1 MAGLNA
7 FWKVRKKVVYHV
19 TASFLALVFS
29 SSAYA
34 APSGGVV
41 TAGQATINQSGN
53 TTTIN
58 QSTQNAAINWQK
70 FGINSSETVNF
81 VQPNVSSI
89 TLNRVVGNEQS
100 VINGALNANGQVFI
114 LNSNGILFGQ
124 GARIN
129 TAGLVAT
136 TMSLSDADF
145 MAGNY
150 SFTDA
155 SDASVVNL
163 GEITITDGGYAA
175 LLAKNVE
182 NGGSITAI
190 KGRIHMVGADSVSI
204 NLNGNSMLSLTV
216 DKGVVD
222 ALVKN
227 NGAIIANGGEIYLT
241 ANAADQLL
249 KSVVNNEGILEAQT
263 LDDIQGKIIVF
274 AHGGDAE
281 IGGTLTTGA
290 GQGFIETSGKNFS
303 VDAGT
308 NITTGEW
315 LIDPVNV
322 TVDSILAAAIKMALE
337 SNADVTVKT
346 DGTGYDTTGHTAEGV
361 GDINIT
367 GQIQSFGGTGSLTFD
382 ADHDINVSTTVTVE
396 GGDLTFN
403 ADNNITISGPIVGTS
418 TTVYGKGNLNMNAGG
433 DISLSGMVFTQF
445 PSGNSDTTNIKA
457 GDINIT
463 AGGDIN
469 TQGGTISSSA
479 MWPIFDMMGPGTDV
493 VAGNINMTAGGDIN
507 MASSTELYMSNY
519 DMPRTDT
526 NAVTGIN
533 LFALGNIDV
542 QSNNVTV
549 TNSNFTATA
558 GGDFTINAFNMGG
571 TSFGSDA
578 HITAENV
585 YLNGGTYFNVI
596 GGRGFVVDAIDT
608 LFIGGPVDLGSSDH
622 IALNYDSMSFSPTP
636 TEFLGSLNFS
646 GSSIKM
652 NGLDYQ
658 VISSANAFRDMI
670 NGNLAGNYVLTTDL
684 SNISSGNYF
693 VGSSNT
699 PFTGNFNGFG
709 HSISYNVSENAG
721 SSNFGLGL
729 FRTAAGEADISNVLL
744 SGTLTN
750 TNTAPTGAL
759 VGNIRNDDDDSS
771 TRVSVHDI
779 VVNGMTLTAKGNGG
793 GVVGYAEDAD
803 LSRIVVGVSTIN
815 STGYNNLGGVVGE
828 INNGSVVGSS
838 SLGNTMSST
847 YGGNIGG
854 VVGNAENT
862 LIMGSG
868 AMATT
873 ISGAEVAGGVVG
885 SASNSILDSTI
896 SFGVTINNSDAI
908 GGIVGSLENSVVKSA
923 QVMVATLSGT
933 YDVGGVVGYAYD
945 SYIDTSMVTGSTLS
959 ATQNSIGGI
968 VGYISNTDVTDTF
981 VGSTTITG
989 SKDVGGIFGTMD
1001 DDAPSTVKGSIYDSA
1016 TVEINGSTDVK
1027 GYGQA
1032 TEAIFNAYIADGT
1045 VTVPLAVDADGYYL
1059 VSSVADFKVMATY
1072 AQFDVNFKLTADI
1085 DLTGETA
1092 YIPVLRGTLDGAHHT
1107 ISNLTVTD
1115 AINGYKGLIGILS
1128 GGTVENLTVNNVK
1141 VSGLHETGSV
1151 VGWVYGEHDV
1161 KTGVLTGASTVDNV
1175 IVGGNSGYVYNGG
1188 RVELNNIG
1196 GVIGMVSDGSTVSN
1210 TVYMTV
1216 TDPAVD
1222 INITGASGY
1231 TSIENVGGVIGNVD
1245 INRPASIV
1253 ISDVISDS
1261 KVDISIDTTG
1271 EADMRNVGGLIGAV
1285 YNGYDTNI
1293 DLNVFADVDVNIDST
1308 ANESSLR
1315 NIGGVFGY
1323 VSGSNITST
1332 VAMGDVTIDITG
1344 DGSVESVGGLAGYI
1358 DLSNLTNADVTSS
1371 ITITGDAIGIESVGG
1386 LAGAAS
1392 ESTFDG
1398 TSMPTVSFNISGS
1411 NATLDNFGGYIGY
1424 SYGDTIDGINVDSNM
1439 ITGLNISGD
1448 SAYGI
1453 GGFIGYSSYDT
1464 ISNVSTSYDLDLTT
1478 FSSVDSVGALIGST
1492 EGGFDY
1498 KNAYYD
1504 EASFAGDQSNNLQ
1517 SYIDNYLAVHYTDE
1531 LKGAGYLTDYEVYYD
1546 SDDDITYLSIDIY
1559 NPLVKTGSL
1568 TNASS
1573 AADITVGDAT
1583 NVGGLV
1589 GYTYAVDMKNVS
1601 ATGNVTVNGSAEY
1614 VGGITGYISQSSD
1627 DTSYG
1632 YQYGSSANLQ
1642 EMNDA
1647 FDAIRAANPDLV
1659 AGGWKLVTYPYDNG
1673 NGYSWEVRWVKED
1686 FIGSIDGATYNG
1698 TIEING
1704 DASYVGG
1711 IVGYF
1716 EDIDV
1721 KNLTSTGAINIDTP
1735 YVENV
1740 GGVIG
1745 QSYGGSVTDSHSHM
1759 DINITAVNVS
1769 GVGGFVG
1776 TSEETA
1782 YKGTNYAEGDV
1793 YADGFNNISNIG
1805 GFAGGLIIAGESYS
1819 DNSSASTEAE
1829 AQEAIDQYL
1838 SQYQDEIDAGW
1849 KVTQT
1854 ITEDNGS
1861 YLWGAM
1867 VSNRPAID
1875 GAYATGDVTAVTSA
1889 SAGSGN
1895 SSVGGFAGTISA
1907 EVNNVYATGN
1917 VTAEK
1922 LINVGGL
1929 AGSSMMSNITGSHAE
1944 GNVTG
1949 YANSGGLVGVSIAN
1963 DISRS
1968 YSTGNV
1974 TGDENATITGGL
1986 VGMMMAGS
1994 VKESYASGDV
2004 TGGEMVGGIIGSAS
2018 LGTVVKNV
2026 YVSGNVTGTDK
2037 VGGIAGMAENGITLE
2052 NSYVS
2057 GTVSGTG
2064 EDVKGL
2070 IGFENTP
2077 STVTA
2082 SYFDKT
2088 VNPNLTD
2095 AEGFGKTTEELQSL
2109 ATYEGWDIEEVDGDL
2124 GYPTL
2129 TMSEDGSKWQVPAGI
2144 SLAELIQ
2151 QALDSLETDVTGVST
2166 NINALITSLGSHE
2179 NLSESQ
2185 ISILVQA
2192 YNDALAALN
2201 EASDASESVNSIYGS
2216 ISDATDK
2223 DALEDYVTQANEAL
2237 DAFNT
2242 SYQAAQSIIDSLT
2255 TFTTTVNAAVD
2266 AINTSITN
2274 AQTASGSAASA
2285 LTQAQTAAGDIPDST
2300 VTEPLAEAGDYA
2312 SAAEEAAQAAA
2323 LLESAIATGSLDEI
2337 NAAKASAEEYYA
2349 AAQEA
2354 AEAAQTALSM
2364 TSQAVTAYN
2373 TALATAQTSANESS
2387 SGAQSAFQTAADIL
2401 AQAQSLGGS
2410 IPDPSVTTVLA
2421 DLAGYVTAAQ
2431 EAADAAA
2438 TAAEGVGGTLA
2449 QIDSAKTSATD
2460 YSTAAAAAAAAAQQV
2475 LATAQQAI
2483 TAYNTAL
2490 ATAQT
2495 VAQEAAAGAQSASQS
2510 SAAALAELQQL
2521 GGTIP
2526 DSSVTSALAALAN
2539 YVATVQTKA
2548 GETTSAAAGVGGT
2561 LAEIEVAKTSTEQSG
2576 SDTQTAFAAV
2586 QQAYAAAQ
2594 QAISAYSTALTTA
2607 QTAAQEAAAGAQ
2619 SASQAAAA
2627 ALAQIRNLAGSIPES
2642 SVTSAIAAVA
2652 DYVTAAQQAAASAAT
2667 AASGVGGTLDQIDAA
2682 KTSTDGFNTAAATA
2696 ATAAQ
2701 NAIAAAQQA
2710 ITAYNSA
2717 LTAALTASQAS
2728 ASGAAASYQ
2737 SAAFILSQAQ
2747 SLGGNINDQ
2756 NIAAILAEVA
2766 KYAQAAGTAS
2776 QSAQTAVSGVSATK
2790 TIAEIEA
2797 ARNSAV
2803 EAMVNAQSAQESAQ
2817 NSLSMLLLAVT
2828 AYNNSHVAQT
2838 TQQTAVQSV
2847 VSSIVNTTV
2856 VTPPVITPPTPFTQI
2871 VPPSPIPFSFPQMS
2885 FGGVP
2890 AENLTVTSEPG
2901 LGGTIGVVTTSELQY
2916 ASGGTGE
2923 VASVASGG
2931 EQTSGAAP
2939 SGNPE
2944 VRVSLGSNS
2953 IVELVNGGMNMPEG
2967 VEQQF
2972 YVGRRGDNQ

>member
-81 VQPNVSSI
+81 VQPDVSSI
-89 TLNRVVGNEQS
+89 TLNRVIGNEQS

-114 LNSNGILFGQ
+114 LNSNGILFGN

-155 SDASVVNL
+155 SDASVINL

-216 DKGVVD
+216 DKGIID

-227 NGAIIANGGEIYLT
+227 SGAVIANGGEIYLT

-290 GQGFIETSGKNFS
+290 GEGFIETSGRNFS
-303 VDAGT
+303 VAAGT
-308 NITTGEW
+308 SITTGEW

-322 TVDSILAAAIKMALE
+322 TVDSILAAAIKVALE

-433 DISLSGMVFTQF
+433 DISLAGMIFTQF
-445 PSGNSDTTNIKA
+445 PSGNTDTTNIKA

-479 MWPIFDMMGPGTDV
+479 MWPISDMMGPGTDV

-507 MASSTELYMSNY
+507 IASSTELYMSNY

-533 LFALGNIDV
+533 LFAQGDINVL
-542 QSNNVTV
+542 SNYVTV

-558 GGDFTINAFNMGG
+558 GGDFTINTFNMSG

-585 YLNGGTYFNVI
+585 YLNGGTYFNVT
-596 GGRGFVVDAIDT
+596 GGRGFVVDATDT
-608 LFIGGPVDLGSSDH
+608 LFIGGAVDLGSSDY
-622 IALNYDSMSFSPTP
+622 IALNYDRMSFSPILTG
-636 TEFLGSLNFS
+636 FSGSLNFS

-658 VISSANAFRDMI
+658 VISSANDFRDMI
-670 NGNLAGNYVLTTDL
+670 NSNLAGNYVLTADL
-684 SNISSGNYF
+684 SNISSSDYF
-693 VGSSNT
+693 IGSSNT

-721 SSNFGLGL
+721 SSNFGSGL
-729 FRTAAGEADISNVLL
+729 FRTVADEADISNVML
-744 SGTLTN
+744 SGSLTN
-750 TNTAPTGAL
+750 TNTAATGAL

-779 VVNGMTLTAKGNGG
+779 VVTGMTVTAKGDGG
-793 GVVGYAEDAD
+793 GAVGYAEDAD
-803 LSRIVVGVSTIN
+803 LTAIIVTGSTIN
-815 STGYNNLGGVVGE
+815 STSYNNLGGVVGE

-838 SLGNTMSST
+838 SMGNTMSST

-868 AMATT
+868 TMGTT

-885 SASNSILDSTI
+885 SATDSIIDSAM
-896 SFGVTINNSDAI
+896 SMGVTINDSEAI
-908 GGIVGSLENSVVKSA
+908 GGIVGSLENSVVKSS
-923 QVMVATLSGT
+923 QVMAATLSGT

-945 SYIDTSMVTGSTLS
+945 SYIDTSIVTGSTLS

-968 VGYISNTDVTDTF
+968 VGYISNSEVTDSF
-981 VGSTTITG
+981 VGDTAITG
-989 SKDVGGIFGTMD
+989 PKDVGGIFGTMD

-1016 TVEINGSTDVK
+1016 SVEINGSTDVK

-1032 TEAIFNAYIADGT
+1032 TAAIYDSYMEDGT
-1045 VTVPLAVDADGYYL
+1045 VTVPLAVDTDGYYL
-1059 VSSVADFKVMATY
+1059 VSSVDDFKVMATY
-1072 AQFDVNFKLTADI
+1072 AQFDVNFRLTADI
-1085 DLTGETA
+1085 DLAGESV
-1092 YIPVLRGTLDGAHHT
+1092 YIPVLRGTLDGANHV
-1107 ISNLTVTD
+1107 ISNLTITD

-1128 GGTVENLTVNNVK
+1128 GGTVEKLTVNNVK
-1141 VSGLHETGSV
+1141 VSGLHETGAV

-1161 KTGVLTGASTVDNV
+1161 KTGALTGASTVDNV

-1188 RVELNNIG
+1188 RVELDNIG

-1210 TVYMTV
+1210 VVYTTV

-1253 ISDVISDS
+1253 ISNVISDS

-1271 EADMRNVGGLIGAV
+1271 EADLRNVGGLIGAV

-1332 VAMGDVTIDITG
+1332 IALGDVTIGITG

-1371 ITITGDAIGIESVGG
+1371 ITITGDSIGIESVGG

-1392 ESTFDG
+1392 ESTFDE

-1424 SYGDTIDGINVDSNM
+1424 SYGNTIDGINVDSNM

-1464 ISNVSTSYDLDLTT
+1464 ISDVSTSFDLDLTG
-1478 FSSVDSVGALIGST
+1478 FSSVDSVGALIGYS

-1504 EASFAGDQSNNLQ
+1504 EASFAGDQTNNLQ

-1559 NPLVKTGSL
+1559 NPLVKAGSL

-1573 AADITVGDAT
+1573 AADIKVGDAT

-1589 GYTYAVDMKNVS
+1589 GYTDAVDMKNVS
-1601 ATGNVTVNGSAEY
+1601 ATGNITVNGSAEY

-1659 AGGWKLVTYPYDNG
+1659 AGGWKLETYPYDNG
-1673 NGYSWEVRWVKED
+1673 NGYSWNVQWVKED
-1686 FIGSIDGATYNG
+1686 FIGSIDGAAYNG

-1704 DASYVGG
+1704 DASNVGG
-1711 IVGYF
+1711 VVGYL
-1716 EDIDV
+1716 EEVDV

-1745 QSYGGSVTDSHSHM
+1745 QSYGGSVADSHSHM

-1819 DNSSASTEAE
+1819 SDSSASTEAE

-1861 YLWGAM
+1861 YLWSAM
-1867 VSNRPAID
+1867 VYNRPAID

-1929 AGSSMMSNITGSHAE
+1929 VGTSMMSDITGSHAE

-1968 YSTGNV
+1968 YATGNV
-1974 TGDENATITGGL
+1974 TGDESGTIAGGL

-2004 TGGEMVGGIIGSAS
+2004 TGGEMVGGLVGGAQ
-2018 LGTVVKNV
+2018 GATVIENV
-2026 YVSGNVTGTDK
+2026 YASGDVTGTDK
-2037 VGGIAGMAENGITLE
+2037 VGGIIGLADGISIENALATGTITGTGADVNGI
-2052 NSYVS
+2052 
-2057 GTVSGTG
+2057 
-2064 EDVKGL
+2064 
-2070 IGFENTP
+2070 IGSQGNP

-2088 VNPNLTD
+2088 VNPDLAD
-2095 AEGFGKTTEELQSL
+2095 AEDYGKTTEELQSL
-2109 ATYEGWDIEEVDGDL
+2109 ATYEGWDIEEVDGDF
-2124 GYPTL
+2124 GYPML
-2129 TMSEDGSKWQVPAGI
+2129 TMSEDGAKWQVPAGV

-2151 QALDSLETDVTGVST
+2151 QALDSLQPDVTGVT
-2166 NINALITSLGSHE
+2166 TDINALIAALGSYE

-2192 YNDALAALN
+2192 YSDALAALN
-2201 EASDASESVNSIYGS
+2201 EASGASESVNSIYDS
-2216 ISDATDK
+2216 ISDAADK
-2223 DALEDYVTQANEAL
+2223 DALEDYVAQANEAL
-2237 DAFNT
+2237 EAFTT
-2242 SYQAAQSIIDSLT
+2242 SYEAAQAVIDSLAA
-2255 TFTTTVNAAVD
+2255 FASEVNAAVN
-2266 AINTSITN
+2266 AVNTSIAN
-2274 AQTASGSAASA
+2274 AQTTSGSAASA
-2285 LTQAQTAAGDIPDST
+2285 LAQAQTAAGVIPESS
-2300 VTEPLAEAGDYA
+2300 VTAPLAEAAEYV
-2312 SAAEEAAQAAA
+2312 AAADAAAQAAA
-2323 LLESAIATGSLDEI
+2323 LLEDAIANGSLDDI
-2337 NAAKASAEEYYA
+2337 NAAKVSAEEYYA
-2349 AAQEA
+2349 AAQTA
-2354 AEAAQTALSM
+2354 AEAAQAALSR
-2364 TSQAVTAYN
+2364 TS
-2373 TALATAQTSANESS
+2373 
-2387 SGAQSAFQTAADIL
+2387 
-2401 AQAQSLGGS
+2401 
-2410 IPDPSVTTVLA
+2410 
-2421 DLAGYVTAAQ
+2421 
-2431 EAADAAA
+2431 
-2438 TAAEGVGGTLA
+2438 
-2449 QIDSAKTSATD
+2449 
-2460 YSTAAAAAAAAAQQV
+2460 
-2475 LATAQQAI
+2475 QAI

-2490 ATAQT
+2490 AA
-2495 VAQEAAAGAQSASQS
+2495 
-2510 SAAALAELQQL
+2510 
-2521 GGTIP
+2521 
-2526 DSSVTSALAALAN
+2526 
-2539 YVATVQTKA
+2539 
-2548 GETTSAAAGVGGT
+2548 
-2561 LAEIEVAKTSTEQSG
+2561 
-2576 SDTQTAFAAV
+2576 
-2586 QQAYAAAQ
+2586 
-2594 QAISAYSTALTTA
+2594 A
-2607 QTAAQEAAAGAQ
+2607 QTAAQT
-2619 SASQAAAA
+2619 S
-2627 ALAQIRNLAGSIPES
+2627 SI
-2642 SVTSAIAAVA
+2642 
-2652 DYVTAAQQAAASAAT
+2652 
-2667 AASGVGGTLDQIDAA
+2667 
-2682 KTSTDGFNTAAATA
+2682 
-2696 ATAAQ
+2696 
-2701 NAIAAAQQA
+2701 
-2710 ITAYNSA
+2710 
-2717 LTAALTASQAS
+2717 
-2728 ASGAAASYQ
+2728 GAAASSQ
-2737 SAAFILSQAQ
+2737 SAASILAQAL
-2747 SLGGNINDQ
+2747 SLGGSINDPT
-2756 NIAAILAEVA
+2756 IAAILAEVA
-2766 KYAQAAGTAS
+2766 KYAQEAGTAS
-2776 QSAQTAVSGVSATK
+2776 QSAQTAASGVSGNK
-2790 TIAEIEA
+2790 TLAEMEA
-2797 ARNSAV
+2797 AINSAA
-2803 EAMVNAQSAQESAQ
+2803 EAMANAQSAQISAQ
-2817 NSLSMLLLAVT
+2817 NSLSMLALAVT

-2838 TQQTAVQSV
+2838 TQQTVVQNV
-2847 VSSIVNTTV
+2847 ISSIVNTTV
-2856 VTPPVITPPTPFTQI
+2856 VTPPVIAAPT
-2871 VPPSPIPFSFPQMS
+2871 VPLFSPLSASAPTALLIQSS
-2885 FGGVP
+2885 FGGIP
-2890 AENLTVTSEPG
+2890 AENLTVSSEPG
-2901 LGGTIGVVTTSELQY
+2901 TGETVGVVTTSELQS
-2916 ASGGTGE
+2916 AGAEQGGT
-2923 VASVASGG
+2923 ADA
-2931 EQTSGAAP
+2931 GAGSAP
-2939 SGNPE
+2939 SANPE
-2944 VRVSLGSNS
+2944 VRVGIGGGS

-2972 YVGRRGDNQ
+2972 YVGRRGSNR